1 MKILTFAPGLCL
13 AAFLLYAPALTRP
26 ARADETAQ
34 QLRDLAQKHAASI
47 VTVAVTISAEDQQL
61 EIEAEGLVVDDSGL
75 IMTTNTAI
83 DPYSMS
89 PDASGTVSNVVSAK
103 IVLPGGTEVPARLML
118 RDKTRNLAFLR
129 PLQPLGLPGL
139 PLATSRATAQQGN
152 NISIVGRL
160 GKAGSRLPSV
170 ANMRL
175 LAVIEKPRTL
185 YVLPTDATAK
195 LGEAAFN
202 EAGELLGIISLRVG
216 TAGRASFNETDRYLA
231 TIIPCADA
239 FAVAQQTP
247 ALTDKDKAAAKP
259 ADKPAPTKPATAPAT
274 KSPAMKPATAPVT
287 KPATSQTVPTT
298 ILQIIDERVGSG
310 PVAKKG
316 DTLRMNYKGTLQ
328 NGKVFDQSY
337 GDDPYEFQLGAGR
350 VIEGWDKG
358 IVGMKVGGKR
368 KLVIPAKM
376 AYGADSSNP
385 DIPANS
391 VLVFDVELLAVNGKT
406 K

>member
-1 MKILTFAPGLCL
+1 MKIPTLIPGVFI
-13 AAFLLYAPALTRP
+13 AASLLYAPAFVAP
-26 ARADETAQ
+26 ARADATAQ
-34 QLRDLAQKHAASI
+34 QLRDIAQKHAVSI

-61 EIEAEGLVVDDSGL
+61 ELEAEGVVVDDSGL

-83 DPYSMS
+83 DPFSMS
-89 PDASGTVSNVVSAK
+89 PDGDSVVSNVVSAK

-129 PLQPLGLPGL
+129 PLQPLNLPAL
-139 PLATSRATAQQGN
+139 PIATSVATAQQGD
-152 NISIVGRL
+152 NIAILGRL
-160 GKAGSRLPSV
+160 GKAGNRLPSV
-170 ANMRL
+170 TNMRL
-175 LAVIEKPRTL
+175 LAVLDKPRTL
-185 YVLPTDATAK
+185 YVLPVDAATK

-202 EAGELLGIISLRVG
+202 EAGELLGVVSLRVG

-239 FAVAQQTP
+239 YAIAQQTP
-247 ALTDKDKAAAKP
+247 ALTAADRANGAAQPAPATQPAAKP
-259 ADKPAPTKPATAPAT
+259 DAKPAAAV
-274 KSPAMKPATAPVT
+274 KSAAKDTPVT
-287 KPATSQTVPTT
+287 
-298 ILQIIDERVGSG
+298 QIQITDLSVGTG
-310 PVAKKG
+310 VAAKKG
-316 DTLRMNYKGTLQ
+316 DQLSMNYRGTLLD
-328 NGKVFDQSY
+328 GKVFDQSY
-337 GDDPYEFQLGAGR
+337 GRGPFDFKLGAGQ

-376 AYGADSSNP
+376 AYGANSPSP

-391 VLVFDVELLAVNGKT
+391 TLVFEVELLSVNGKT

>member
-1 MKILTFAPGLCL
+1 MKILTFVPGLCL
-13 AAFLLYAPALTRP
+13 ATSLLCAPTLTTP
-26 ARADETAQ
+26 ARADDTAQ
-34 QLRDLAQKHAASI
+34 QLRDISQKYAASV

-89 PDASGTVSNVVSAK
+89 PDANGAVSNVVSAK
-103 IVLPGGTEVPARLML
+103 IVLPGGTEVPARLLL

-129 PLQPLGLPGL
+129 PLQPLNLPAL
-139 PLATSRATAQQGN
+139 PLATSTATAQQGD
-152 NISIVGRL
+152 NINILGRL
-160 GKAGSRLPSV
+160 GKAGNRLPSV
-170 ANMRL
+170 TTLRL
-175 LAVIEKPRTL
+175 LAVIDKPRTL
-185 YVLPTDATAK
+185 YVLPLDAASK

-202 EAGELLGIISLRVG
+202 EQGELLGVVSLRVG

-239 FAVAQQTP
+239 FAVAGQTP
-247 ALTDKDKAAAKP
+247 ALTDKDKIADKPAAKP
-259 ADKPAPTKPATAPAT
+259 ATKPAPAAAPTAATAT
-274 KSPAMKPATAPVT
+274 DKPVT
-287 KPATSQTVPTT
+287 Q
-298 ILQIIDERVGSG
+298 LQITDEREGTGVA
-310 PVAKKG
+310 AKKG
-316 DTLRMNYKGTLQ
+316 DMLTMNYRGTLQ
-328 NGKVFDQSY
+328 NGKVFDESY
-337 GDDPYEFQLGAGR
+337 GGEPFEFKLGEGQ

-376 AYGADSSNP
+376 AYGQRSPSP

-391 VLVFDVELLAVNGKT
+391 VLVFEVELLEVNGKT

>member
-1 MKILTFAPGLCL
+1 MRTPTFLTSLCL
-13 AAFLLYAPALTRP
+13 ATSLLCAPVFVSA

-34 QLRDLAQKHAASI
+34 RLRDLAQTHAASI

-61 EIEAEGLVVDDSGL
+61 ELEAEGLVVDASGL

-83 DPYSMS
+83 DPFSLS

-129 PLQPLGLPGL
+129 PLQPLNLPAL
-139 PLATSRATAQQGN
+139 PFATASAMAQQGD
-152 NISIVGRL
+152 NIGIVGRL
-160 GKAGSRLPSV
+160 GKAGSRLASV
-170 ANMRL
+170 TNLRL

-185 YVLPTDATAK
+185 YVLPVDAASK

-202 EAGELLGIISLRVG
+202 EQGELLGIVSLRVG

-231 TIIPCADA
+231 VIIPGADA
-239 FAVAQQTP
+239 WAIAGQTP
-247 ALTDKDKAAAKP
+247 PLTAADKANPAAKP
-259 ADKPAPTKPATAPAT
+259 APATKPAAKPAPATAKPAAAT
-274 KSPAMKPATAPVT
+274 
-287 KPATSQTVPTT
+287 Q
-298 ILQIIDERVGSG
+298 LQITDVRVGTG
-310 PVAKKG
+310 PVAKAG
-316 DTLRMNYKGTLQ
+316 DELRMNYKGTLL
-328 NGKVFDQSY
+328 NGEVFDQSY
-337 GDDPYEFQLGAGR
+337 GRGPFEFQLGAGN

-376 AYGADSSNP
+376 AYGAQSPSP

-391 VLVFDVELLAVNGKT
+391 TLVFEVELLAVNGKT

>member
-1 MKILTFAPGLCL
+1 MKIPSFVPGLCL
-13 AAFLLYAPALTRP
+13 AAALIYAPAFARP
-26 ARADETAQ
+26 ARADATAQ
-34 QLRDLAQKHAASI
+34 QLRDVAQKNAASI

-61 EIEAEGLVVDDSGL
+61 EIEAEGFIVDDSGL

-83 DPYSMS
+83 DPFSMS
-89 PDASGTVSNVVSAK
+89 PDASGMVSNVVSAK
-103 IVLPGGTEVPARLML
+103 IVLPGGTEVPARLLL

-129 PLQPLGLPGL
+129 PLQPLNLPAL
-139 PLATSRATAQQGN
+139 PLATSRATAQQGD
-152 NISIVGRL
+152 NISLLGRL
-160 GKAGSRLPSV
+160 GKAGNRLPSV
-170 ANMRL
+170 TNLRL
-175 LAVIEKPRTL
+175 LAVIDKPRTL
-185 YVLPTDATAK
+185 YVLPIDAASK

-202 EAGELLGIISLRVG
+202 EEGELLGVVSLRVG

-247 ALTDKDKAAAKP
+247 ALTAADKAKPAAKP
-259 ADKPAPTKPATAPAT
+259 AQKPATPPATATKPATA
-274 KSPAMKPATAPVT
+274 KPAA
-287 KPATSQTVPTT
+287 ATQ
-298 ILQIIDERVGSG
+298 LQITDLRAGTGVA
-310 PVAKKG
+310 AKKG
-316 DTLRMNYKGTLQ
+316 DTLRMNYKGTLL

-337 GDDPYEFQLGAGR
+337 GGEPFEFELGAGQ

-376 AYGADSSNP
+376 AYGADSPSP

-391 VLVFDVELLAVNGKT
+391 TLVFEVELLAVNGKT

>member
-1 MKILTFAPGLCL
+1 MKILTFVPGFIL
-13 AAFLLYAPALTRP
+13 AASLLCAPALTS
-26 ARADETAQ
+26 AVRADATAQ
-34 QLRDLAQKHAASI
+34 QLRDISGKYAASV

-89 PDASGTVSNVVSAK
+89 PDANGAVSNVVAAK

-129 PLQPLGLPGL
+129 PLAPLNLPAL
-139 PLATSRATAQQGN
+139 PLATSTASAQQGD
-152 NISIVGRL
+152 NIAILGRL
-160 GKAGSRLPSV
+160 GKAGNRLPSV
-170 ANMRL
+170 TNLRL
-175 LAVIEKPRTL
+175 LAVIDKPRTL
-185 YVLPTDATAK
+185 YVLPIDAASK

-202 EAGELLGIISLRVG
+202 EAGELLGVVSLRVG

-239 FAVAQQTP
+239 FAIAGQTP
-247 ALTDKDKAAAKP
+247 ALTDKDRAAAKP
-259 ADKPAPTKPATAPAT
+259 AVKPATAPAT
-274 KSPAMKPATAPVT
+274 KPAPTAATATDKPVT
-287 KPATSQTVPTT
+287 Q
-298 ILQIIDERVGSG
+298 LQITDERVGAG
-310 PVAKKG
+310 VAAKKG
-316 DTLRMNYKGTLQ
+316 DTVTMNYKGTLQ
-328 NGKVFDQSY
+328 NGTVFDQSY
-337 GDDPYEFQLGAGR
+337 GDDPIEFRLGAGR

-376 AYGADSSNP
+376 AYGADSP
-385 DIPANS
+385 RLDIPANS
-391 VLVFDVELLAVNGKT
+391 TLVFEVELLAVNGKT

>member
-1 MKILTFAPGLCL
+1 MLATNLILLTNISMKISTFVPGLCL
-13 AAFLLYAPALTRP
+13 ATSLLCAPALVSP
-26 ARADETAQ
+26 VRADETAQ
-34 QLRDLAQKHAASI
+34 QLRDLAQKHAASV

-61 EIEAEGLVVDDSGL
+61 EIEAEGLVVDASGL
-75 IMTTNTAI
+75 IMMTNTAI

-89 PDASGTVSNVVSAK
+89 ADAGSGTVSNVVAAK

-129 PLQPLGLPGL
+129 PLQPLNLPAL
-139 PLATSRATAQQGN
+139 PVATSRATAQQGD
-152 NISIVGRL
+152 NIAIIGRL

-170 ANMRL
+170 TNLRL
-175 LAVIEKPRTL
+175 LAVLEKPRTL
-185 YVLPTDATAK
+185 YVLPLDAASR

-202 EAGELLGIISLRVG
+202 EQGELLGVVSLRVG

-231 TIIPCADA
+231 VIIPCADA
-239 FAVAQQTP
+239 WAVAQQTP
-247 ALTDKDKAAAKP
+247 ELTAADTANAATQPAPATKPATQPAAAKP
-259 ADKPAPTKPATAPAT
+259 A
-274 KSPAMKPATAPVT
+274 PVT
-287 KPATSQTVPTT
+287 Q
-298 ILQIIDERVGSG
+298 LQITDVRVGAG
-310 PVAKKG
+310 VAAKTG
-316 DTLRMNYKGTLQ
+316 DQLRMNYKGTLQ

-337 GDDPYEFQLGAGR
+337 GREPFEFQLGAGQ

-376 AYGADSSNP
+376 AYGAQSPSP

-391 VLVFDVELLAVNGKT
+391 TLVFEVELLAVNGKT

>member
-1 MKILTFAPGLCL
+1 MKILTLVPGLCL
-13 AAFLLYAPALTRP
+13 ATSLLCAPALITP
-26 ARADETAQ
+26 ARADATAQ
-34 QLRDLAQKHAASI
+34 QLRDISQRYAASV

-61 EIEAEGLVVDDSGL
+61 EVEAEGLVVDDTGL

-83 DPYSMS
+83 DPFSMS
-89 PDASGTVSNVVSAK
+89 PDAGGAVSNVVSAK

-129 PLQPLGLPGL
+129 PLQPLNLPAL
-139 PLATSRATAQQGN
+139 PIATSTATAQQGD
-152 NISIVGRL
+152 NISILGRL
-160 GKAGSRLPSV
+160 GKAGNRLPSV
-170 ANMRL
+170 TNLRL
-175 LAVIEKPRTL
+175 LAVIDKPRTL
-185 YVLPTDATAK
+185 YVLPLDAASK

-202 EAGELLGIISLRVG
+202 EAGELLGVISLRVG

-239 FAVAQQTP
+239 FTVAQQTP
-247 ALTDKDKAAAKP
+247 ALTDKDRAAAMKP
-259 ADKPAPTKPATAPAT
+259 AATPGASKAPATPGATPATSKPEIIPAAPAT
-274 KSPAMKPATAPVT
+274 K
-287 KPATSQTVPTT
+287 
-298 ILQIIDERVGSG
+298 LQIIDERVGDG
-310 PVAKKG
+310 PAAKKG
-316 DTLRMNYKGTLQ
+316 DTLLMNYKGTLLD
-328 NGKVFDQSY
+328 GTIFDQSY
-337 GDDPYEFQLGAGR
+337 GRGPFEFKLGAGQ

-376 AYGADSSNP
+376 AYGDRSPSP

-391 VLVFDVELLAVNGKT
+391 TLVFEVELLEVNGKT